1 MSVETVCVGA
11 ARIKDED
18 PLKQKEVREDL
29 NTALYWDS
37 TFAIVVALLESYPQE
52 DPANIGLQ
60 QLFDLVIKLPGF
72 SDDPEIVSERTLLD
86 IQMTWYEEYV
96 NE

>member
-1 MSVETVCVGA
+1 M
-11 ARIKDED
+11 
-18 PLKQKEVREDL
+18 REDL

-37 TFAIVVALLESYPQE
+37 TFAIAVALLESYPQE
-52 DPANIGLQ
+52 NPADIGLQ
-60 QLFDLVIKLPGF
+60 QLFDLAINLPGF
-72 SDDPEIVSERTLLD
+72 NDDQETVSERTLLD